1 MLFRRRRADRWP
13 VDGSSPRACR
23 VRTCNARTHR
33 PSSANLLAGPPSQS
47 EPFIIPPPARRRGS
61 DIQAAW
67 LGWLK
72 VPCGNTPTTAKAPEE
87 VGERIGGE
95 THAFAEGRTRV
106 PPIPR
111 PAPGSP
117 SSSRLVPASA
127 LARPHVME
135 ALWKQASRLK
145 EQVARQVSTRAPQLT
160 VSWTSIQSHSERC
173 ATGNSDS
180 TRRVYRLLRIS
191 AAWMRLWQGHTAPA
205 SGRLRRISQLYV
217 GRASL

>member
-61 DIQAAW
+61 DIQAGW

-106 PPIPR
+106 PQFRAQR
-111 PAPGSP
+111 PARRRRLDSSRPLLSRARTSWRRCGSRPPGSR
-117 SSSRLVPASA
+117 SRSPA
-127 LARPHVME
+127 R
-135 ALWKQASRLK
+135 
-145 EQVARQVSTRAPQLT
+145 
-160 VSWTSIQSHSERC
+160 
-173 ATGNSDS
+173 
-180 TRRVYRLLRIS
+180 
-191 AAWMRLWQGHTAPA
+191 
-205 SGRLRRISQLYV
+205 
-217 GRASL
+217 